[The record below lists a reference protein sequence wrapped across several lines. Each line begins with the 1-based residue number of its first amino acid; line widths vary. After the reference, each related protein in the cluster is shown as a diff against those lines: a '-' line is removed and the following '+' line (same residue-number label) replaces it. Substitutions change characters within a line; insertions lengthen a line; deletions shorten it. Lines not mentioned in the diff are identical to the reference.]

1 LFLKVAAAVLDWAL
15 ANGASSYCHWFQPLG
30 ASGLRHGQSAQV
42 QIAMIEFDRNGKPEW
57 DFKVDISFLASAGS
71 VMFLSFPLS
80 TSRVRTFSAEKLMD
94 RPIRTAVC
102 ELRIEQERI

>member
-1 LFLKVAAAVLDWAL
+1 
-15 ANGASSYCHWFQPLG
+15 
-30 ASGLRHGQSAQV
+30 
-42 QIAMIEFDRNGKPEW
+42 MIEFDRNGKPEW
-57 DFKVDISFLASAGS
+57 DFKVDKSFFSQYRFCNISF
-71 VMFLSFPLS
+71 LS